1 MESSSREFTPDLK
14 EGLCY
19 FHLGRNE
26 ERMNE
31 DRNLEMV
38 RNEAEEPCNNTW
50 LLRKIGKSRVMNKG
64 IGDLALMV
72 FIENARG
79 IVKRET

>member
-1 MESSSREFTPDLK
+1 
-14 EGLCY
+14 
-19 FHLGRNE
+19 
-26 ERMNE
+26 MNE

-72 FIENARG
+72 FTENARG
-79 IVKRET
+79 DSKK